1 MRRSPTKGEIAALV
15 IAIAGAALFFA
26 GGTFG
31 LKLISMWILVIS
43 ASVFFWLGDGP
54 LIREIKR
61 RFRGSDRQ

>member
-1 MRRSPTKGEIAALV
+1 MRTHPSKGEIAALV
-15 IAIAGAALFFA
+15 VAVAGAVLFFA

-31 LKLISMWILVIS
+31 LKLIGMWTLVIS
-43 ASVFFWLGDGP
+43 AGVFFWLGDGP